1 MKNARTHKTE
11 PSPQALHTGQEA
23 SGILSR
29 MRAAARSIDNL
40 QAQMDVEIAAIVEKY
55 KNQMETFQVL
65 FKGLEVDLI
74 ALMKANKAILFSAG
88 DIVRLAEGSLIHEA
102 VLRVTIPRNAI
113 EACKENG
120 WTDVIKVVESLDRNA
135 VEQWP
140 DAKLAAIGAQRKPKE
155 EFKYDLKKEMVHDDA
170 RI

>member
-11 PSPQALHTGQEA
+11 PSPQALHAGQEA

-29 MRAAARSIDNL
+29 MRSAARSIDNL

-74 ALMKANKAILFSAG
+74 TLMKANKIALFAKSDVVNLPPGILIHSIVERVSIPRDAIL
-88 DIVRLAEGSLIHEA
+88 
-102 VLRVTIPRNAI
+102 
-113 EACKENG
+113 ACKENG

-155 EFKYDLKKEMVHDDA
+155 EFKYDLKKENNP
-170 RI
+170 